1 MRACSC
7 SERCC
12 RCCHAPAADAPR
24 RHTNRDIAADE
35 VVQDVSLGWDGKRDR
50 LIALRVLRCYPYFPS
65 NRSPPLLSAP
75 PHNTLLLVLLVTLA
89 AVTRWNGY
97 NAESH
102 AQVMQRFEALEGQRR
117 EERQKAIEE
126 KLSTGDSSNPDA
138 HACPRR
144 CRLTPDAGVVPEGL
158 DEDDDKDNIGDATI
172 GQHFD
177 AKNRQSV
184 RNLRIREDTAKFLFN
199 LDPNSAHY
207 DPRTRAMRA
216 NPLQGEV
223 TKP

>member
-1 MRACSC
+1 
-7 SERCC
+7 
-12 RCCHAPAADAPR
+12 
-24 RHTNRDIAADE
+24 
-35 VVQDVSLGWDGKRDR
+35 
-50 LIALRVLRCYPYFPS
+50 
-65 NRSPPLLSAP
+65 
-75 PHNTLLLVLLVTLA
+75 
-89 AVTRWNGY
+89 
-97 NAESH
+97 
-102 AQVMQRFEALEGQRR
+102 MQRFEALEGQRR

-126 KLSTGDSSNPDA
+126 KLSTGFDLCNA
-138 HACPRR
+138 L
-144 CRLTPDAGVVPEGL
+144 RLLAYYVCVGVVPEGL
-158 DEDDDKDNIGDATI
+158 EEDDEKDNIGDATI

-223 TKP
+223 RLITARSSCSMHSSTHKLDRRTRSKLNSPVTTSFATLVTSNSSPRASSTKSLLKK

>member
-1 MRACSC
+1 MPPT
-7 SERCC
+7 
-12 RCCHAPAADAPR
+12 HA
-24 RHTNRDIAADE
+24 
-35 VVQDVSLGWDGKRDR
+35 L
-50 LIALRVLRCYPYFPS
+50 
-65 NRSPPLLSAP
+65 
-75 PHNTLLLVLLVTLA
+75 
-89 AVTRWNGY
+89 RWNGY
-97 NAESH
+97 NADSH

-117 EERQKAIEE
+117 EERQKTIEQ
-126 KLSTGDSSNPDA
+126 KLSTGVNVD
-138 HACPRR
+138 HVI
-144 CRLTPDAGVVPEGL
+144 TPESCLIPITSGVVPEGL
-158 DEDDDKDNIGDATI
+158 DEDDEKDNIGDNTI

-223 TKP
+223 